1 MTKNFKSERE
11 RLEKGCGEGFG
22 YDDKY
27 ICKKNDLCP
36 ICQAKLTQ
44 LNECEEI
51 CEKEI
56 DNKEFL
62 EKLADL
68 EHQQWVHWTEY
79 MMKSIHDEDK
89 FIRWEKQI
97 KIPYSKL
104 SEEDKEKDRIW
115 ARKVLEELKQNL
127 FGGEK

>member
-44 LNECEEI
+44 LNECEEM
-51 CEKEI
+51 CREEI
-56 DNKEFL
+56 DECKC
-62 EKLADL
+62 
-68 EHQQWVHWTEY
+68 WGG
-79 MMKSIHDEDK
+79 SG
-89 FIRWEKQI
+89 
-97 KIPYSKL
+97 
-104 SEEDKEKDRIW
+104 KDRLINV
-115 ARKVLEELKQNL
+115 RELKQNL
-127 FGGEK
+127 FGGEDGINC